1 MSHVD
6 IVGTCPFFFW
16 LRRYLHKV
24 KSGDKVVIHAG
35 THCRKGVN
43 STLRFNPLVTNPLT
57 QVNRINVSVEA
68 WEETGTQHGSI
79 DERSQEYSWHSLNK
93 GTHQTHPVHI
103 CTGQTIPQSTGK
115 QLRLTSNRLSTAGKF
130 PA

>member
-6 IVGTCPFFFW
+6 IVGTCSFFFW

-24 KSGDKVVIHAG
+24 KSGDKVVTHAG
-35 THCRKGVN
+35 THCKKGVN
-43 STLRFNPLVTNPLT
+43 STLIFNPLVTNPLT

-68 WEETGTQHGSI
+68 WEETGTQHESI
-79 DERSQEYSWHSLNK
+79 DECSQEYSWRSLNK

-103 CTGQTIPQSTGK
+103 CT
-115 QLRLTSNRLSTAGKF
+115 
-130 PA
+130 